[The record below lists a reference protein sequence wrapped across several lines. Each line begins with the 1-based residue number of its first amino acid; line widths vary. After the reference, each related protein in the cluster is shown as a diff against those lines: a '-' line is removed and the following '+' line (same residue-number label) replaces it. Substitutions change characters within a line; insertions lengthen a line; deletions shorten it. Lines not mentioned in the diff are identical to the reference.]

1 VLGAADVKRVQLLSI
16 LEDLPGSG
24 VDVSEVRDI
33 IRVPVHDLAQVRD
46 GGPALGPGRSRLDH
60 VEHVLREL
68 GFFQVHIDER
78 VS

>member
-1 VLGAADVKRVQLLSI
+1 MLGAADVKRVQLLSI
-16 LEDLPGSG
+16 LEDLGSG
-24 VDVSEVRDI
+24 VDVAEVRDI